1 MSWVLIVGVIVYVYL
16 CYLYMYIV
24 VESSKKSFKKD
35 GDELTVDDEIKIMV
49 CYLFTVVVS
58 PLLLIWQSIVV
69 IGGKV
74 LNRYEK

>member
-1 MSWVLIVGVIVYVYL
+1 MLIVGVIVYVYL